1 LVGLDKRVS
10 DVSCVELFE
19 ATALLEE
26 GLEVRVLGANLLE
39 VNGRAVKVLAMAL
52 GAVDP
57 VGVVPVVSLDAGVLD
72 PVLEPH
78 VVTLGVRPVRPP
90 PHRLAAADASV
101 PTVVVTRSSPA
112 AGLPAVVSGILE
124 LPWFATGAFSV

>member
-1 LVGLDKRVS
+1 MVGLDERVGG
-10 DVSCVELFE
+10 VACVELFE

-39 VNGRAVKVLAMAL
+39 VNGRAVEVLAVAL
-52 GAVDP
+52 SVVDP

-78 VVTLGVRPVRPP
+78 IVTLRVRPVRPP

-101 PTVVVTRSSPA
+101 PTVAVTSSSPA
-112 AGLPAVVSGILE
+112 AGLPAVVTGILE